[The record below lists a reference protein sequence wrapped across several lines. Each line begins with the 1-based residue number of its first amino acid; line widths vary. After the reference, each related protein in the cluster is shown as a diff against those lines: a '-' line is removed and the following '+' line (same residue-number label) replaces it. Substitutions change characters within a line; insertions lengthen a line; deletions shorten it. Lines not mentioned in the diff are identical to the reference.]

1 MADSVDF
8 CTTDILSRYPSID
21 PDVEGV
27 VDRLSTIQKHAA
39 KIFEKT
45 LAGCGLNHGEY
56 RLLLRLATRTD
67 DKKMS
72 AGRLSQLLLLSSG
85 AMTNRL
91 DRMESAGLVRRVP
104 DPTDRRGVLV
114 EMTAK
119 GEKVLDGA
127 VLASAKEDA
136 AMLDVLSAKETT
148 QLNALLRKVLEAL
161 EVRPDLKDEK
171 PDHKL
176 AVAD

>member
-8 CTTDILSRYPSID
+8 CVSEFLERYPEID

-27 VDRLSTIQKHAA
+27 VDRLDTIQKHASR
-39 KIFEKT
+39 IFEKT
-45 LAGCGLNHGEY
+45 LTQHGLSHGEY
-56 RLLLRLATRTD
+56 RLLLRLATRTE
-67 DKKMS
+67 DKRMS
-72 AGRLSQLLLLSSG
+72 AGKLSTMLMLSSG

-91 DRMESAGLVRRVP
+91 DRMEAAGLVRRVP

-114 EMTAK
+114 EMTDK
-119 GEKVLDGA
+119 GEKVLDKA

-136 AMLDVLSAKETT
+136 AMLSGLNARERG
-148 QLNALLRKVLEAL
+148 QLNQLLSKVLGAL
-161 EVRPDLKDEK
+161 ESRPDIAKDEEK
-171 PDHKL
+171 V